1 MLLVIERTDHYGSMN
16 LVVDWGNS
24 RLKAGWFD
32 TTELVRTDHFGTA
45 EAMLQAL
52 TTPGSP
58 QPDQV
63 IVSSTSRSEASIRQE
78 LARLTDTL
86 YVFDN
91 RMPVPIQNGYETPQ
105 TLGAD
110 RLAAAVGATA
120 LFPDRAC
127 LVLDL
132 GTCLTADLVDDTGT
146 FRGGLIAPG
155 LHMRFQAM
163 HEHTARLPLI
173 ENPLADADWP
183 ALTARTTRDALRSG
197 VLNGLGFE
205 LNGLIGAHRD
215 VWPDLAVLLCGGDG
229 PVLRS
234 RLKEPIF
241 AVPELV
247 LIGLNRILR
256 HNVENLRTGRP
267 ANWK

>member
-1 MLLVIERTDHYGSMN
+1 MN

-52 TTPGSP
+52 TTPGSL